1 MKIQDS
7 QKPTQKKKKKRE
19 RSKVAKQQ
27 AILLKIQLQE
37 CQAKV
42 HQTPKKKQTATTI
55 SKMQRTNFKASKEER
70 ARTITKACPLH
81 QCIHPQ
87 ECLSS
92 PYCCLSLDL
101 TGGWN
106 LNRLCAFF
114 FPLPGVLD
122 LEGKLLGIA
131 RGNWSFQIHPCSK
144 W

>member
-7 QKPTQKKKKKRE
+7 QKPTQKQKKRE

-27 AILLKIQLQE
+27 ANLLKIQLQE
-37 CQAKV
+37 CQAKA
-42 HQTPKKKQTATTI
+42 HQTPKKKQTTTTI
-55 SKMQRTNFKASKEER
+55 SKVQRTNFKASKEER
-70 ARTITKACPLH
+70 ARTRTKACLLH

-101 TGGWN
+101 TGGWI

-114 FPLPGVLD
+114 FPPAWCL
-122 LEGKLLGIA
+122 
-131 RGNWSFQIHPCSK
+131 RS
-144 W
+144 